1 MFAVISFYQLEQ
13 MLDQGRRLLLIDLRS
28 EADYEESHLAGA
40 ISIPYYVLEEG
51 MPEEAILETYG
62 KIPLVFYCE
71 HGGKSM
77 RAARDFAGRGWQTAS
92 VGSGFQY
99 YRGKYLVS
107 G

>member
-13 MLDQGRRLLLIDLRS
+13 MLDRGKRMLVIDLRS
-28 EADYEESHLAGA
+28 EADYAECRLAGA
-40 ISIPYYVLEEG
+40 ISIPYDVLEEG
-51 MPEEAILETYG
+51 MPEKAILEAYG

-77 RAARDFAGRGWQTAS
+77 RAARDFAKRGWQTAS

-99 YRGKYLVS
+99 YQGKYLVS